1 MRKLYDRDD
10 IYDLMENSEKDA
22 VTRKHFELVFQN
34 KAIHSL
40 LDVSIGTGSMTLPIA
55 DLGIKLYGS
64 DLSQPMLD
72 RCQKKCEARNISITL
87 KHSDFRKVSG
97 VFEDQFD
104 CVASTGNSLG
114 YVSNSDVLAT
124 LEQMNTLVKEGGYL
138 YFDLRNWDL
147 ILLKKPRY
155 YLYNPTF
162 INDIR
167 VNLVQ
172 FWDYQVNQTIDF
184 NLLYTFEKDN
194 RIIQH
199 EHFVEHYTP
208 VRYQLL
214 IDKLTSLGYQ
224 GIQTMRLP
232 TQFGPF
238 DPDKTDWYCVIAR
251 KPLNNCI

>member
-147 ILLKKPRY
+147 ILRKKPRY

-194 RIIQH
+194 RIFQKEIFQ
-199 EHFVEHYTP
+199 EHYHP
-208 VRYQLL
+208 VSQKLL
-214 IDKLTSLGYQ
+214 LDKLSAMGYT
-224 GIQTMRLP
+224 GIEIRRFPIQAGEYTEEC
-232 TQFGPF
+232 
-238 DPDKTDWYCVIAR
+238 DWYCVIA
-251 KPLNNCI
+251 KKGN